1 MRAFLP
7 LLSLSAVAQ
16 ALYFYVEGNTPKCFF
31 EELPHDTL
39 VVGHYTAEEYDE
51 QRGGWFTHDKL
62 SVYISVDVCRP
73 LFIHSFLFHFFFTRD
88 GSMLTTSRVGDIRQ

>member
-73 LFIHSFLFHFFFTRD
+73 LFIHRLLIRFFHGETAP
-88 GSMLTTSRVGDIRQ
+88 MLTTSRVGNIRQ